1 MMRLP
6 RWSVVILVRLLSLS
20 GLTTASGAGVSDLR
34 IGLSF
39 STQPPLFSQAQLQP
53 RLQDLSLDLDFFVQV
68 ANHELTIPI
77 MPL

>member
-1 MMRLP
+1 M
-6 RWSVVILVRLLSLS
+6 VLVRLLSLS
-20 GLTTASGAGVSDLR
+20 GLTTASGTGVSDLR

-39 STQPPLFSQAQLQP
+39 STQSPLSQAQLQP
-53 RLQDLSLDLDFFVQV
+53 RLQSLSLDLDLDFFVQV